1 MVSFNISFR
10 ASVAKD
16 FKRLDRLAANRIMKV
31 IEALQKE
38 PFPSSAK
45 KPVGSEHT
53 FRIRVGD
60 YRVIYSLDRQARE
73 IEILR
78 VRHRK
83 DVYL

>member
-1 MVSFNISFR
+1 MASFNISFR

-45 KPVGSEHT
+45 KLVGSEHT